1 MGKYRLSRLE
11 QDPDYQHYIQV
22 VRPQQKRQEAEFKAK
37 QIALHQ
43 KRLDEALT
51 LAATMPDGERKQEIL
66 TPSQQIAMRD
76 EVAKCQ
82 SVKAAVRC
90 INRYIFKGDTGE
102 ADNIEIHPVVKDHYA
117 MDYALSNWR

>member
-1 MGKYRLSRLE
+1 MGKYRLSTLE
-11 QDPDYQHYIQV
+11 QDPDYQHYIRV
-22 VRPQQKRQEAEFKAK
+22 VRPQQKRQEAEFREK

-51 LAATMPDGERKQEIL
+51 LAATMPDSERKQEIL

-82 SVKAAVRC
+82 SIKAAVRC
-90 INRYIFKGDTGE
+90 INRYIFKGGTGE
-102 ADNIEIHPVVKDHYA
+102 ADKIEIYPEDQYTYHLGHGSTD
-117 MDYALSNWR
+117 WR